1 MADFNKNPQFKD
13 ELRPEGASK
22 LLSFLVVIFSLI
34 LISYF
39 GLNFGYIPL
48 LEKRI
53 TETKDN
59 LNSLALE
66 ISREDQDRFQS
77 FERELVSIDRLLN
90 SRLVASRVFDFLQ
103 FNTNKSIF
111 WKSFDFDVQGAKL
124 NLRGVARDYDIL
136 SYQISLIN
144 SLDYV
149 SRYQT
154 TNARL
159 IEGGKVEFDL
169 SVYFNSN
176 FLKSQK

>member
-1 MADFNKNPQFKD
+1 MADFNKNSQFKD

-22 LLSFLVVIFSLI
+22 LLSFLIVIFSLVF
-34 LISYF
+34 ISYF

-53 TETKDN
+53 SEAKD
-59 LNSLALE
+59 SLASLAGE
-66 ISREDQDRFQS
+66 ISKEDQDRFQG
-77 FERELVSIDRLLN
+77 FERELVSIDKLLN
-90 SRLVASRVFDFLQ
+90 SRLISSRIFDFLQ

-124 NLRGVARDYDIL
+124 NLRGVARDYDVL
-136 SYQISLIN
+136 AYQISLIN

-149 SRYQT
+149 AKYQT

-159 IEGGKVEFDL
+159 IDGGKVEFDL
-169 SVYFNSN
+169 NIYFNGK
-176 FLKSQK
+176 FLKSEK